1 MIPSFLVGNNSTKAR
16 RTREHSEK
24 NLTATRD
31 SVDGA
36 CIHGAG
42 GGGVK
47 VTPNLAWDW
56 EGTRVLRRRRLDPAV
71 ADILIT
77 TARVDA

>member
-1 MIPSFLVGNNSTKAR
+1 
-16 RTREHSEK
+16 
-24 NLTATRD
+24 
-31 SVDGA
+31 
-36 CIHGAG
+36 
-42 GGGVK
+42 VK

-56 EGTRVLRRRRLDPAV
+56 EGTRVLRRRRLDPGV